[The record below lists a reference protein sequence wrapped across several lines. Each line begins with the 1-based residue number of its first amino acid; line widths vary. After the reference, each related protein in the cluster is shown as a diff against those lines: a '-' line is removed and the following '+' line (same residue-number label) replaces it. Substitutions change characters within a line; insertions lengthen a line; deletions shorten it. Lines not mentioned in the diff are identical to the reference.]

1 LLIDSPVLQTRTR
14 QYGKFTLIFAIITG
28 AFAALLY
35 GAYNATGTRRASP
48 ATNSPKTV
56 SNGTSLFAPTTLL
69 ISLDGF
75 RADFLHRDLTPTL
88 AAFIRA
94 GVSPKYMLP
103 SFPSVTF
110 PNHFTLVT
118 GLYPES
124 HGVVGNTFWDP
135 ESKQEFYYT
144 DPARSMKPEWWR
156 AEPIW
161 ELAEKEGVRSAIHMW
176 PGSEVHIGDNEPT
189 FVDKFNAK
197 EDLGKKVDRILS
209 WLDLPGPEDDGADQ
223 SSPRPQLIAAYVP
236 NVDSDGH
243 KFGPN
248 STEIRKTISEVD
260 AMLGD
265 LFAGIE
271 ARNLTDI
278 VNIVIVSDHGM
289 ATTDTSRLLQVEDLI
304 DTSLIEHTDGWPLY
318 GLRPFNT
325 SDEHLQSLYDDLHKK
340 SQSPEFEGTFEV
352 YMRDHNMPA
361 RYHFSNNP
369 RIAPLWIV
377 PTTGWAIVTKP
388 EFDVK
393 AAAKSGETYHPV
405 GLHGYDHENPLM
417 RAIFV
422 ARGPAFPHTPG
433 SELEVFQN
441 TEVYGIV
448 CDSLGLPAVAN
459 NGSLRLPLKPV
470 GLHSLGGPGEV
481 PEDPLPSGAKVPVIV
496 PVPQFSNMPSVESAG
511 VAATSSD
518 KVTWTTDSHGSL
530 VTYVPEYDEDGK
542 PSSHE
547 STPASSEEKVT
558 WTTDSTGS
566 LVTYSSDSDE
576 AANMPERP
584 QVHGGEDENL
594 NHKDGWWAWFEG
606 KFGDAKDWAAGVF
619 HKEEGGDDAAS

>member
-1 LLIDSPVLQTRTR
+1 VLQTRTR

-209 WLDLPGPEDDGADQ
+209 WLDLPGPEDDGADP
-223 SSPRPQLIAAYVP
+223 SSLRPQLIAAYVP

-265 LFAGIE
+265 LFDGIE

-325 SDEHLQSLYDDLHKK
+325 SDEHLHNLYDDLHKK

-481 PEDPLPSGAKVPVIV
+481 PEDPLPSGAKVPVVV

-530 VTYVPEYDEDGK
+530 VTYVPEHDEDEK
-542 PSSHE
+542 P
-547 STPASSEEKVT
+547 TASSEDKVT

-566 LVTYSSDSDE
+566 LVTYNPESDE
-576 AANMPERP
+576 AGSMAERP
-584 QVHGGEDENL
+584 QVHDGEDENL

-619 HKEEGGDDAAS
+619 HKGDGEGDAP

>member
-1 LLIDSPVLQTRTR
+1 VLQTRTR
-14 QYGKFTLIFAIITG
+14 QYGKFTLIFAIIAG
-28 AFAALLY
+28 GFAALLY
-35 GAYNATGTRRASP
+35 GAYNATGTRRASS
-48 ATNSPKTV
+48 ATNSPKTL

-88 AAFIRA
+88 SAFIRA

-135 ESKQEFYYT
+135 DSKKEFYYT

-161 ELAEKEGVRSAIHMW
+161 DLAEKEGVRSAVHMW
-176 PGSEVHIGDNEPT
+176 PGSEAHIGDIDPT
-189 FVDKFNAK
+189 YLDNFNPK
-197 EDLGKKVDRILS
+197 EDLENKVDRILS

-223 SSPRPQLIAAYVP
+223 HSPRPQLMAAYVP

-260 AMLGD
+260 AMLGK

-289 ATTDTSRLLQVEDLI
+289 ATTDTSRLLQLEDLI

-325 SDEHLQSLYDDLHKK
+325 SDEHLQTLYNDLHEK

-393 AAAKSGETYHPV
+393 AAAKTGESYHPV

-448 CDSLGLPAVAN
+448 CDSLGLSAAAN
-459 NGSLRLPLKPV
+459 NGSLRLPFKPV
-470 GLHSLGGPGEV
+470 GLHSLGGPGEF

-496 PVPQFSNMPSVESAG
+496 PVPQFSDMPSVEN
-511 VAATSSD
+511 AATSTD

-530 VTYVPEYDEDGK
+530 VTYVPDSDEGEQK
-542 PSSHE
+542 PTSHE
-547 STPASSEEKVT
+547 STPASSGDKVT

-566 LVTYSSDSDE
+566 LVTYHPESDE
-576 AANMPERP
+576 VGDTVPERP
-584 QVHGGEDENL
+584 QVHDGEDENL

-619 HKEEGGDDAAS
+619 HKEDGGDAAS

>member
-1 LLIDSPVLQTRTR
+1 MLQTRTR

-135 ESKQEFYYT
+135 ESKEEFYYT

-176 PGSEVHIGDNEPT
+176 PGSEVHIGDHEPT

-209 WLDLPGPEDDGADQ
+209 WLDLPGPEDDGADP
-223 SSPRPQLIAAYVP
+223 SSLRPQLIAAYVP

-265 LFAGIE
+265 LFDGIE

-448 CDSLGLPAVAN
+448 CDSLGLPAIPN

-496 PVPQFSNMPSVESAG
+496 PVPQFSNMPSVEDAG
-511 VAATSSD
+511 AAATSTD

-530 VTYVPEYDEDGK
+530 VTYVPDSDDDGK
-542 PSSHE
+542 SSSHE
-547 STPASSEEKVT
+547 STTASSEEKMT

-566 LVTYSSDSDE
+566 LVTWSPESDG
-576 AANMPERP
+576 AASMPERP
-584 QVHGGEDENL
+584 QVHDGEDENL

-619 HKEEGGDDAAS
+619 HKEDGGDAAAS

>member
-1 LLIDSPVLQTRTR
+1 VLQTRTR

-325 SDEHLQSLYDDLHKK
+325 SDEHLHNLYDDLHKK

>member
-1 LLIDSPVLQTRTR
+1 VLQTRTR

-75 RADFLHRDLTPTL
+75 RADFLHRNLTPTL

-135 ESKQEFYYT
+135 ESKEEFYYT

-209 WLDLPGPEDDGADQ
+209 WLDLPGPEDDGADP

>member
-325 SDEHLQSLYDDLHKK
+325 SDEHLHNLYDDLHKK